1 MAFTLA
7 TSITEVRALLNEAST
22 YFWSDTEITNWIKQG
37 CLDWCEKSLGL
48 IKEDT
53 IALVTNQYQ
62 YTTSTNSYID
72 DAIQCIYCEHNNI
85 ALQRISLPQM
95 RGHNQITLATDSMPK
110 YYFDTYDGL
119 TYTFYVGPTP
129 SSSFN
134 AELLTVRWASRTDDI
149 TTIPY
154 EHQQTIFLYAASKA
168 HSKDRQYGDA
178 TMMWQQYI
186 NNISFSRVDRETG
199 DQQTPTDAFRI
210 K

>member
-119 TYTFYVGPTP
+119 TYTFYVMNTNKL
-129 SSSFN
+129 SSCM
-134 AELLTVRWASRTDDI
+134 LPQRRTLKIDSMVM
-149 TTIPY
+149 
-154 EHQQTIFLYAASKA
+154 L
-168 HSKDRQYGDA
+168 R
-178 TMMWQQYI
+178 
-186 NNISFSRVDRETG
+186 
-199 DQQTPTDAFRI
+199 
-210 K
+210 